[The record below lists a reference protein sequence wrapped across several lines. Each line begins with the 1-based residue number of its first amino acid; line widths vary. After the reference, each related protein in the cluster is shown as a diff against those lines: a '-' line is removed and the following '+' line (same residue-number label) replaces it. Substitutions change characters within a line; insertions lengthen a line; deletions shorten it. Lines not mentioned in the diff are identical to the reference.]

1 VRLTKWKISSCCQDG
16 AFYNYTLLP
25 YCNIVCNN
33 KDRMAAWRKLKIL
46 KNFGAITI
54 MLINNLTPFKWK
66 IQLKVKL

>member
-1 VRLTKWKISSCCQDG
+1 
-16 AFYNYTLLP
+16 
-25 YCNIVCNN
+25 
-33 KDRMAAWRKLKIL
+33 MAAWRKLKIL